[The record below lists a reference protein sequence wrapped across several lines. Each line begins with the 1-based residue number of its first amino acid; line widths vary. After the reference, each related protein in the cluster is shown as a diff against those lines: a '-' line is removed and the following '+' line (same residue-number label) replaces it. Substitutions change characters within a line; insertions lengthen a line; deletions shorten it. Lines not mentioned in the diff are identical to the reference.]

1 MIHTVDIRKEIRKE
15 EYYRL
20 KKTYDLLPV
29 DNPKYRKN
37 IKSRLY
43 LPNDN
48 NKLIKI
54 EIFKYKPY
62 KYYKYYIKANFD
74 LHKLSNHDNLQIL
87 LEPDDIKSGMKKFN
101 KIIEPVLGQNY
112 LIDAWDISRVDFAW
126 DIPFEMDGD
135 NDITIIHIIKNPS
148 ILNQCNEIQPA
159 LPNYQT
165 LTFITRWKNS
175 GKVSVFMSLN
185 PRIMF

>member
-62 KYYKYYIKANFD
+62 KNYKY
-74 LHKLSNHDNLQIL
+74 
-87 LEPDDIKSGMKKFN
+87 
-101 KIIEPVLGQNY
+101 
-112 LIDAWDISRVDFAW
+112 
-126 DIPFEMDGD
+126 
-135 NDITIIHIIKNPS
+135 
-148 ILNQCNEIQPA
+148 
-159 LPNYQT
+159 
-165 LTFITRWKNS
+165 
-175 GKVSVFMSLN
+175 
-185 PRIMF
+185 